1 MIVCTVA
8 IIGLGMLAYTVCGI
22 YHLGKAMEGY

>member
-1 MIVCTVA
+1 MIAWTVA
-8 IIGLGMLAYTVCGI
+8 IIGLGMLAYTAYGI